1 LARSVSQQWN
11 EFKAPTPI
19 GAATAAVERMND
31 TANLALGAA
40 SESIDR
46 LSGFFGRARDKA
58 KVWRKDDAGDTDE

>member
-1 LARSVSQQWN
+1 MQRWE

-19 GAATAAVERMND
+19 GAATAAVGRVND

-46 LSGFFGRARDKA
+46 LSECFGRARDKA
-58 KVWRKDDAGDTDE
+58 KVWREDDAGETDE